1 MYYEQTYKGREI
13 NRIRSEGITMK
24 DEPSG
29 ADVTGT
35 GKENKDEKGQEIE
48 KLFDLVI
55 PPGTPQSV
63 ISDVTKKFEVE
74 VVERKGK
81 ADFCQ
86 HGRG

>member
-1 MYYEQTYKGREI
+1 M
-13 NRIRSEGITMK
+13 N

-29 ADVTGT
+29 ADITGT
-35 GKENKDEKGQEIE
+35 GKEIKDEKGPEIE

-63 ISDVTKKFEVE
+63 ISDVTKKFDVE
-74 VVERKGK
+74 VVERKERLT
-81 ADFCQ
+81 FCQ